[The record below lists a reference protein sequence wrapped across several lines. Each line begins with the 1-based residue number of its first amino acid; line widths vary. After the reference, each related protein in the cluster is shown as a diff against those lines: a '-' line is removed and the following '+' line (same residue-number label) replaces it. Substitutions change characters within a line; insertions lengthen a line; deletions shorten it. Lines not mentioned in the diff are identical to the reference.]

1 MVSLREALEAQ
12 APKRGGPSCYLCEAI
27 SEMSREDRAALES
40 ALEDRRF
47 AGTMISRALAD
58 SGYHVTVGSV
68 RRHRRGECAAR
79 DVG

>member
-1 MVSLREALEAQ
+1 MVSLKDALAAQ
-12 APKRGGPSCYLCEAI
+12 APKTGGPACYLCQAMKQ
-27 SEMSREDRAALES
+27 MSKEDRAALE
-40 ALEDRRF
+40 AAMTDRRF

-68 RRHRRGECAAR
+68 RRHRRGECAAQ